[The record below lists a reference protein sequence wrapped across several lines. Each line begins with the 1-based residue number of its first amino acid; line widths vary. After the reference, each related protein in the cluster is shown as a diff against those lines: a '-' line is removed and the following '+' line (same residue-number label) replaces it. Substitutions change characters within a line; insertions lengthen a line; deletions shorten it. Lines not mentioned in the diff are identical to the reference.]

1 MGRSNHEDKL
11 HRVLRFLISFQNSPV
26 ALVMKKRGFD
36 DEELATGWA
45 LFDAASGRT
54 LKRSNIDCYEKTINF
69 PALLDAWENTWFDV
83 ADAALSYRFP
93 EVHKALFNKVSK
105 QSGISVIPSVLGF
118 VGLLEEIR
126 TRTDS
131 PWTDASALL
140 AKRGLDQANIDSIKE
155 TISKMKTYSS
165 TGSEWNVDREEV
177 DKAVEEMWS
186 WYQEWSRIARTV
198 VPNKRMK
205 ILMGLSFY
213 TKRKKTPETENH

>member
-11 HRVLRFLISFQNSPV
+11 HRVLRFLMSFQNSPV
-26 ALVMKKRGFD
+26 AQIMKKRGFD

-54 LKRSNIDCYEKTINF
+54 LNRSNIEEYEKTINF
-69 PALLDAWENTWFDV
+69 PAILDAWENTWFDV
-83 ADAALSYRFP
+83 ADAALSRRYP
-93 EVHKALFNKVSK
+93 DVHKALFNKVSK
-105 QSGISVIPSVLGF
+105 QSGLSVIRSVMAF
-118 VGLLEEIR
+118 VGHLEDIR
-126 TRTDS
+126 SRTDS
-131 PWTDASALL
+131 PWTDAAALL
-140 AKRGLDQANIDSIKE
+140 AKRGLDQANIDSINQ
-155 TISKMKTYSS
+155 TMSQMKTYSS

-213 TKRKKTPETENH
+213 TKRKSPEAEPH